1 MNWVGI
7 TILTIMGIFVLNE
20 IVKLL
25 MNNNE

>member
-7 TILTIMGIFVLNE
+7 VILTIMGIFVLNE
-20 IVKLL
+20 IIKLL

>member
-1 MNWVGI
+1 MNWIGI

-20 IVKLL
+20 IIKLL